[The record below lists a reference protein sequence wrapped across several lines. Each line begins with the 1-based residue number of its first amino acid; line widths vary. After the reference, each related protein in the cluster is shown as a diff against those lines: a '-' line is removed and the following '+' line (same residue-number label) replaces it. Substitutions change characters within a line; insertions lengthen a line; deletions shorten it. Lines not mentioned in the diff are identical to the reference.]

1 MKYLIILFLI
11 PLLSYSQLRVQ
22 GVVKDSQ
29 TEKALPFASIK
40 IGDSTKLAD
49 IDGRFSI
56 DISEN
61 EILTISYTGYKTSA
75 FAPDAKTTFYPI
87 YLQPRTEI
95 KSPDDALTIIKIV
108 ARKTHNDPKRKL
120 SSFDFKA
127 HRKLIV
133 TADPSEISTEIDTI
147 IEKPLFGKRRLKLDS
162 TSYKFQRFV
171 SKQHLFATE
180 KVSHYQYD
188 SDNFKE
194 TIIGAKMAGFPEP
207 VYEMVGFNLQP
218 LSIYEPTYELFG
230 TIYRNPISRH
240 HTENYRYKILD
251 TISINGRDSYAIH
264 FKNVQRNRKNRLEG
278 VIFIDRQN
286 YAIAKAVFRVRSIL
300 SITAT
305 HEFEYQN
312 QDDLYF
318 PSKLTFKMSK
328 GQKNDNLKLFGET
341 IFFDPESEQTSVTK
355 RRMPS
360 DETYVLSETKIS
372 DVRLNQPVKIKK
384 RYIAIEI
391 KDSAIRRDS
400 VFWQRY
406 SEVSDPRESNT
417 YRTLDSIVLRKNIA
431 GKLRFGRKIINGYV
445 PFGPFD
451 FDLRYVLSYNNYEGF
466 RIGIGGVTNDKL
478 SEKYRIDSYTAYG
491 TKDGEF
497 KYSIGASARIGK
509 FSDTWIGY
517 SFTDDVKE
525 IASTTFLIDPGIF
538 KIYDPRPINI
548 STFYNHMTNRAFIRS
563 KIIPKTESLWQLSNS
578 KIDPLFN
585 YGYNPDDRLHRTF
598 TLTMAVVSLQW
609 NPFSDYM
616 QTPKGRIET
625 AKRFPKFT
633 FQYSHTLPEILD
645 NKFIF
650 GKIDFRTEYEKK
662 YHNGQKSAL
671 LLEAGYAYGD
681 VPLTH
686 LYNSS
691 PNNLNKDRLLQRI
704 TFSGKNS
711 FETMYFNE
719 FFSNKYVIVQFKHG
733 LKRINISGM
742 IKPSPVLVTRMA
754 YGSMDNRQDHLG
766 LDFKTLE
773 KGYFESGI
781 ELNRIFS
788 GLGLSGFY
796 RYGPNQL
803 SQLED
808 NIAVKLNFVLDLG
821 F

>member
-1 MKYLIILFLI
+1 
-11 PLLSYSQLRVQ
+11 
-22 GVVKDSQ
+22 
-29 TEKALPFASIK
+29 
-40 IGDSTKLAD
+40 
-49 IDGRFSI
+49 
-56 DISEN
+56 
-61 EILTISYTGYKTSA
+61 
-75 FAPDAKTTFYPI
+75 
-87 YLQPRTEI
+87 
-95 KSPDDALTIIKIV
+95 
-108 ARKTHNDPKRKL
+108 
-120 SSFDFKA
+120 
-127 HRKLIV
+127 
-133 TADPSEISTEIDTI
+133 
-147 IEKPLFGKRRLKLDS
+147 
-162 TSYKFQRFV
+162 
-171 SKQHLFATE
+171 
-180 KVSHYQYD
+180 
-188 SDNFKE
+188 
-194 TIIGAKMAGFPEP
+194 
-207 VYEMVGFNLQP
+207 
-218 LSIYEPTYELFG
+218 
-230 TIYRNPISRH
+230 
-240 HTENYRYKILD
+240 
-251 TISINGRDSYAIH
+251 
-264 FKNVQRNRKNRLEG
+264 
-278 VIFIDRQN
+278 
-286 YAIAKAVFRVRSIL
+286 
-300 SITAT
+300 
-305 HEFEYQN
+305 
-312 QDDLYF
+312 
-318 PSKLTFKMSK
+318 
-328 GQKNDNLKLFGET
+328 
-341 IFFDPESEQTSVTK
+341 
-355 RRMPS
+355 
-360 DETYVLSETKIS
+360 
-372 DVRLNQPVKIKK
+372 
-384 RYIAIEI
+384 
-391 KDSAIRRDS
+391 
-400 VFWQRY
+400 
-406 SEVSDPRESNT
+406 
-417 YRTLDSIVLRKNIA
+417 
-431 GKLRFGRKIINGYV
+431 LRFGRKIINGYV

-525 IASTTFLIDPGIF
+525 IASTTFLIDPRIF

-633 FQYSHTLPEILD
+633 FQYSHTLPKILD

-742 IKPSPVLVTRMA
+742 IKPSPVLV
-754 YGSMDNRQDHLG
+754 
-766 LDFKTLE
+766 
-773 KGYFESGI
+773 
-781 ELNRIFS
+781 
-788 GLGLSGFY
+788 
-796 RYGPNQL
+796 
-803 SQLED
+803 
-808 NIAVKLNFVLDLG
+808 
-821 F
+821 